1 MPTKL
6 QQLRKE
12 QFRTSR
18 AGPRK
23 RGRRL
28 SEKAMREESN
38 TLFYGTLGPAS
49 PAKRIDPKSGEV
61 VEIISAREPP
71 GVT

>member
-12 QFRTSR
+12 QLRRSRTE
-18 AGPRK
+18 PRR

-28 SEKAMREESN
+28 SEQAFRKESD

-49 PAKRIDPKSGEV
+49 PTKRIDPKTGEV
-61 VEIISAREPP
+61 VEIISERE
-71 GVT
+71 

>member
-12 QFRTSR
+12 QFRKSR

-23 RGRRL
+23 RGRRRSEEAPRQV
-28 SEKAMREESN
+28 SEKQ
-38 TLFYGTLGPAS
+38 FYGTLGPAS
-49 PAKRIDPKSGEV
+49 PAKRIDPKTGEV
-61 VEIISAREPP
+61 VEIISERE
-71 GVT
+71 

>member
-12 QFRTSR
+12 QFRKSR

-23 RGRRL
+23 RGRRM
-28 SEKAMREESN
+28 SEGAFRKESDR
-38 TLFYGTLGPAS
+38 LYYGTLGPAS
-49 PAKRIDPKSGEV
+49 PAKRIDPKTGEV
-61 VEIISAREPP
+61 VEIISQRE
-71 GVT
+71 

>member
-12 QFRTSR
+12 QIRRSR

-28 SEKAMREESN
+28 SERAMRKESN

-49 PAKRIDPKSGEV
+49 PTKRIDPKTGEV
-61 VEIISAREPP
+61 VEIISARE
-71 GVT
+71 

>member
-12 QFRTSR
+12 QFRRSR

-28 SEKAMREESN
+28 SEKAFRQESD

-49 PAKRIDPKSGEV
+49 PAKKIDPKTGEV
-61 VEIISAREPP
+61 VEIISERE
-71 GVT
+71 

>member
-12 QFRTSR
+12 QFRKSR
-18 AGPRK
+18 AAPLK

-28 SEKAMREESN
+28 SEQTFCKESDA
-38 TLFYGTLGPAS
+38 LYY
-49 PAKRIDPKSGEV
+49 RSG
-61 VEIISAREPP
+61 RNYF
-71 GVT
+71 

>member
-12 QFRTSR
+12 QFRKSR

-28 SEKAMREESN
+28 SEQAFCKESDA
-38 TLFYGTLGPAS
+38 LYYGTLGPAS
-49 PAKRIDPKSGEV
+49 PAKRIDPKTGEV
-61 VEIISAREPP
+61 AEIISERE
-71 GVT
+71 